1 MPHTRPLSRNED
13 VICFSDIK
21 QIYSISTLVHEL
33 WHIHQRKYHTLWE
46 KIFNIQGWR
55 KWYDTIPV
63 DLETNRRYNPD
74 TIDCPLW
81 IFNEKWIPIPI
92 FRDISNPK
100 IGEVDIWFYCPQDGV
115 RTKNIPYIL
124 KEYYSELTPIDAYEN
139 PREANG
145 RIVCANCHLAQKPS
159 EIEAPGSVL
168 PNSVFEAVV
177 KIPYDVKQKQ
187 VLGNGQKG
195 GLNVGAV
202 VILPEGFKLAPKTL
216 LDEELKAKTKG
227 VYITPYSPTKE
238 NILVVGPI
246 AGEKNQEII
255 FPILSPD
262 PEKDKNVF
270 YVKYPIYAGAN
281 RGRVQVY
288 PTGVKTNNNTVTAI
302 TTGKI
307 QEIKVL
313 DKVFE
318 ITIAGTN
325 GDVKTQTVP
334 KEVDLIVKENQVV
347 QQDQPLTI
355 NPNVGGFGQ
364 AESEVVLQ
372 DPLRIYG
379 YLAFCVSI
387 IVTQSMFVFK
397 KKQFEKVQLAE
408 LDF

>member
-1 MPHTRPLSRNED
+1 MIKNLQKL
-13 VICFSDIK
+13 FSLLLLLP
-21 QIYSISTLVHEL
+21 TLVFSL
-33 WHIHQRKYHTLWE
+33 PKTASA
-46 KIFNIQGWR
+46 F
-55 KWYDTIPV
+55 
-63 DLETNRRYNPD
+63 
-74 TIDCPLW
+74 
-81 IFNEKWIPIPI
+81 PI
-92 FRDISNPK
+92 
-100 IGEVDIWFYCPQDGV
+100 YAQQ
-115 RTKNIPYIL
+115 
-124 KEYYSELTPIDAYEN
+124 AYEN

-159 EIEAPGSVL
+159 EIEVPGSVL

-202 VILPEGFKLAPKTL
+202 VILPEGFKLAPKNL

-262 PEKDKNVF
+262 PEKDKNIF

-281 RGRVQVY
+281 RGRGQVY
-288 PTGVKTNNNTVTAI
+288 PTGEKTNNNTVTAI

-307 QEIKVL
+307 QEIKTT

-379 YLAFCVSI
+379 YLAFCVSV

>member
-1 MPHTRPLSRNED
+1 MIKNLQKFLSLLL
-13 VICFSDIK
+13 ILP
-21 QIYSISTLVHEL
+21 TLVFGL
-33 WHIHQRKYHTLWE
+33 PKTASA
-46 KIFNIQGWR
+46 F
-55 KWYDTIPV
+55 
-63 DLETNRRYNPD
+63 
-74 TIDCPLW
+74 
-81 IFNEKWIPIPI
+81 PI
-92 FRDISNPK
+92 
-100 IGEVDIWFYCPQDGV
+100 YAQQ
-115 RTKNIPYIL
+115 
-124 KEYYSELTPIDAYEN
+124 AYEN

-202 VILPEGFKLAPKTL
+202 VLLPDGFKLAPKNL

-262 PEKDKNVF
+262 PEKDKNIF
-270 YVKYPIYAGAN
+270 YVKYPIYVGAN
-281 RGRVQVY
+281 RGRGQVY
-288 PTGVKTNNNTVTAI
+288 PTGEKTNNNVVTAA

-307 QEIKVL
+307 QEIKL
-313 DKVFE
+313 TDKTFE

-325 GDVKTQTVP
+325 GDVKTQVVP

-364 AESEVVLQ
+364 AESEIVLQ

-379 YLAFCVSI
+379 YLAFCVSV

>member
-1 MPHTRPLSRNED
+1 MIKNLQKL
-13 VICFSDIK
+13 FSLFLFPILMFSLPK
-21 QIYSISTLVHEL
+21 TASAFPIYA
-33 WHIHQRKYHTLWE
+33 Q
-46 KIFNIQGWR
+46 Q
-55 KWYDTIPV
+55 
-63 DLETNRRYNPD
+63 
-74 TIDCPLW
+74 
-81 IFNEKWIPIPI
+81 
-92 FRDISNPK
+92 
-100 IGEVDIWFYCPQDGV
+100 
-115 RTKNIPYIL
+115 
-124 KEYYSELTPIDAYEN
+124 AYEN

-159 EIEAPGSVL
+159 ELEAPGSVL

-202 VILPEGFKLAPKTL
+202 VILPDGFKLAPKNL

-246 AGEKNQEII
+246 AGEKNQDII
-255 FPILSPD
+255 FPVLSPD
-262 PEKDKNVF
+262 PEKDKNIF
-270 YVKYPIYAGAN
+270 YVKYPIYVGAN
-281 RGRVQVY
+281 RGRGQIY
-288 PTGVKTNNNTVTAI
+288 PTGEKTNNNIVTAAA
-302 TTGKI
+302 TGKI
-307 QEIKVL
+307 QEIKL
-313 DKVFE
+313 SDKVFE

-347 QQDQPLTI
+347 QQDQPLTV

-364 AESEVVLQ
+364 AESEIVLQ

-387 IVTQSMFVFK
+387 IISQSMLVFK

>member
-1 MPHTRPLSRNED
+1 M
-13 VICFSDIK
+13 IK
-21 QIYSISTLVHEL
+21 NLQKLVSLLLILPTLVFGL
-33 WHIHQRKYHTLWE
+33 PKTASA
-46 KIFNIQGWR
+46 F
-55 KWYDTIPV
+55 
-63 DLETNRRYNPD
+63 
-74 TIDCPLW
+74 
-81 IFNEKWIPIPI
+81 PI
-92 FRDISNPK
+92 
-100 IGEVDIWFYCPQDGV
+100 YAQQ
-115 RTKNIPYIL
+115 
-124 KEYYSELTPIDAYEN
+124 AYEN

-168 PNSVFEAVV
+168 TNSVFEAVV

-195 GLNVGAV
+195 GLNVGAL
-202 VILPEGFKLAPKTL
+202 VILPEGFKLAPKNL

-262 PEKDKNVF
+262 PEKDKNIF
-270 YVKYPIYAGAN
+270 YVKYPIYVGAN
-281 RGRVQVY
+281 RGRGQIY
-288 PTGVKTNNNTVTAI
+288 PTGEKTNNNIVTAA

-307 QEIKVL
+307 QEIKSTEKTV
-313 DKVFE
+313 E

-325 GDVKTQTVP
+325 GDVKTQVIP

-379 YLAFCVSI
+379 YLAFCVSVI
-387 IVTQSMFVFK
+387 IAQSMFVFK

>member
-1 MPHTRPLSRNED
+1 MIKNLQKL
-13 VICFSDIK
+13 FSLLLLLP
-21 QIYSISTLVHEL
+21 TLVFSL
-33 WHIHQRKYHTLWE
+33 PKTASA
-46 KIFNIQGWR
+46 F
-55 KWYDTIPV
+55 
-63 DLETNRRYNPD
+63 
-74 TIDCPLW
+74 
-81 IFNEKWIPIPI
+81 PI
-92 FRDISNPK
+92 
-100 IGEVDIWFYCPQDGV
+100 YAQQ
-115 RTKNIPYIL
+115 
-124 KEYYSELTPIDAYEN
+124 AYEN

-159 EIEAPGSVL
+159 EIEVPGSVL

-202 VILPEGFKLAPKTL
+202 VILPEGFKLAPKNL

-262 PEKDKNVF
+262 PEKDKNIF

-281 RGRVQVY
+281 RGRGQVY
-288 PTGVKTNNNTVTAI
+288 PTGEKTNNNTVTAI

-307 QEIKVL
+307 QEIKTT

-364 AESEVVLQ
+364 TESEIVLQ
-372 DPLRIYG
+372 DPARIYG
-379 YLAFCVSI
+379 YLAFCISVI
-387 IVTQSMFVFK
+387 ITQSMLVFK
-397 KKQFEKVQLAE
+397 KKQYEKVQIAE

>member
-1 MPHTRPLSRNED
+1 MLFIDLILLYPFYMIKNLQKFLSLLL
-13 VICFSDIK
+13 ILP
-21 QIYSISTLVHEL
+21 TLVFGL
-33 WHIHQRKYHTLWE
+33 PKASSA
-46 KIFNIQGWR
+46 F
-55 KWYDTIPV
+55 
-63 DLETNRRYNPD
+63 
-74 TIDCPLW
+74 
-81 IFNEKWIPIPI
+81 PI
-92 FRDISNPK
+92 
-100 IGEVDIWFYCPQDGV
+100 YAQQ
-115 RTKNIPYIL
+115 
-124 KEYYSELTPIDAYEN
+124 AYEN

-159 EIEAPGSVL
+159 EIESPGTVL
-168 PNSVFEAVV
+168 PNSVFEAVI

-202 VILPEGFKLAPKTL
+202 VILPEGFKLAPKNL

-262 PEKDKNVF
+262 PEKDKNIF
-270 YVKYPIYAGAN
+270 YVKYPIYVGAN
-281 RGRVQVY
+281 RGRGQVY
-288 PTGVKTNNNTVTAI
+288 PTGEKTNNNVVTAA

-307 QEIKVL
+307 QEIKL
-313 DKVFE
+313 TDKTVE

-325 GDVKTQTVP
+325 GDLKTQVVP

-372 DPLRIYG
+372 DPLRVYG
-379 YLAFCVSI
+379 YLAFCVSV

>member
-1 MPHTRPLSRNED
+1 
-13 VICFSDIK
+13 
-21 QIYSISTLVHEL
+21 
-33 WHIHQRKYHTLWE
+33 
-46 KIFNIQGWR
+46 
-55 KWYDTIPV
+55 
-63 DLETNRRYNPD
+63 
-74 TIDCPLW
+74 
-81 IFNEKWIPIPI
+81 
-92 FRDISNPK
+92 
-100 IGEVDIWFYCPQDGV
+100 
-115 RTKNIPYIL
+115 
-124 KEYYSELTPIDAYEN
+124 
-139 PREANG
+139 
-145 RIVCANCHLAQKPS
+145 
-159 EIEAPGSVL
+159 
-168 PNSVFEAVV
+168 VV

-195 GLNVGAV
+195 GLNVGAL
-202 VILPEGFKLAPKTL
+202 VILPEGFKLAPKNL

-262 PEKDKNVF
+262 PEKDKNIF
-270 YVKYPIYAGAN
+270 YVKYPIYVGAN
-281 RGRVQVY
+281 RGRGQIY
-288 PTGVKTNNNTVTAI
+288 PTGEKTNNNIVTAA

-307 QEIKVL
+307 QEIKSTEKTV
-313 DKVFE
+313 E

-325 GDVKTQTVP
+325 GDVKTQVIP

-379 YLAFCVSI
+379 YLAFCVSVI
-387 IVTQSMFVFK
+387 IAQSMFVFK